1 MKKLLTLFCFLIL
14 ASCSKEVEI
23 SFDQLVYRQ
32 GKYYEV
38 NSKEPFSGVG
48 VDYYEDDV
56 LETKQT
62 FKDGKNH
69 GLYERYY
76 ESGQIDYKGNY
87 INGKRDSL
95 WEFYYKNG
103 QLRTKGLYKDGIKES
118 KWVHYLENG
127 RYERSETF
135 KNGKSAYSEC
145 WDKGYQLWVDTVDDR
160 GYRTTL
166 WTDIHDRCVRVE

>member
-1 MKKLLTLFCFLIL
+1 MKKLLTFFCFLIL

-38 NSKEPFSGVG
+38 NSKEPFTGVG
-48 VDYYEDDV
+48 VDYHDIDDNDDNDV
-56 LETKQT
+56 LWRKET

-69 GLYERYY
+69 GLFERYY
-76 ESGQIDYKGNY
+76 KNGQIDYKGNY
-87 INGKRDSL
+87 INGKRDAL
-95 WEFYYKNG
+95 WEFYFENG
-103 QLRTKGLYKDGIKES
+103 QLRTKGLYKDGIRES

-145 WDKGYQLWVDTVDDR
+145 WDKRYQLWKDDII
-160 GYRTTL
+160 TFN
-166 WTDIHDRCVRVE
+166 DIHDGCVRVE